1 MLSKNAKVDAIR
13 SVPLFAGCSKAEL
26 TQIAGLAD
34 ELQFDAG
41 RTLIREGER
50 GSEFVVVLEGEVDV
64 TRNGRKIAR
73 RGDHSFFGEIAL
85 VAGTP
90 RTATVTTA
98 TQLRALV
105 ITDRAFDRLMRD
117 SPQIQSKV
125 LKSLAER
132 LAGDAL

>member
-1 MLSKNAKVDAIR
+1 MLSRNAKVEAIKR
-13 SVPLFAGCSKAEL
+13 APLFAGLSKPEL
-26 TQIAGLAD
+26 GSVAGLAD
-34 ELQFDAG
+34 EIRFDAG

-50 GSEFVVVLEGEVDV
+50 GSEFIVILEGEVEV
-64 TRNGRKIAR
+64 TKNGRRVAR
-73 RGDHSFFGEIAL
+73 RGDDSFFGEIAL

-98 TQLRALV
+98 TPVRALV
-105 ITDRAFDRLMRD
+105 ITDRAFDRLMRE
-117 SPQIQSKV
+117 SPKIQSKV